1 MLTLGLLFTVLS
13 SLGWAGFD
21 VVRKHMVRRLDPGA
35 LVVLVNL
42 VQVPGFVVWLLVEGP
57 RIEAGYL
64 KFFWGSLLL
73 NLAAHLLFFRSVR
86 LSPLSSTIPLLG
98 LTPVFTALVGMSWA
112 GEYVTER
119 QWVGISAVV
128 VGALILN
135 ATRKDIERPWRLVT
149 SIARER
155 GSLYMAAVAL
165 LWSIAPFFDK
175 RALTHASVGVHGA
188 LLSAGIATAMWLWL
202 LASRRSHSLRAAGE
216 VKGSLLI
223 SALTALLAFGCQLLA
238 IQIMLVSLFEGLKR
252 GSGMI
257 LSVLSG
263 RVFFDEQIR
272 PTKMISVL
280 AMTAGVL
287 LLI

>member
-119 QWVGISAVV
+119 QWVGI
-128 VGALILN
+128 
-135 ATRKDIERPWRLVT
+135 
-149 SIARER
+149 
-155 GSLYMAAVAL
+155 
-165 LWSIAPFFDK
+165 
-175 RALTHASVGVHGA
+175 
-188 LLSAGIATAMWLWL
+188 
-202 LASRRSHSLRAAGE
+202 
-216 VKGSLLI
+216 
-223 SALTALLAFGCQLLA
+223 
-238 IQIMLVSLFEGLKR
+238 
-252 GSGMI
+252 
-257 LSVLSG
+257 
-263 RVFFDEQIR
+263 
-272 PTKMISVL
+272 
-280 AMTAGVL
+280 
-287 LLI
+287 